1 MLLLRLVCL
10 LFLLLSAIASAD
22 CPNVEWDETQI
33 LKKINDGDT
42 VTLENDRLVR
52 FIGINTPEINYR
64 DINQSARYALEAK
77 ALLER
82 YIRPGDKIHLVY
94 DKTKQDKYGRKLAYV
109 YTKTGRN
116 LGLLQ
121 LKAGLAH
128 HWVIGKNDKFWR
140 CFQDAQG
147 QAKLRKKGVWSDFK
161 PLSAKRLQKSDK
173 GYVYISGRIT
183 SIEGSSKG
191 LKLMLDK
198 HLSVWISGSNL
209 KRFTNS
215 DIGFSLHKKL
225 LLTGKLFFS
234 QKQAKLTLYH
244 PAQIL
249 P

>member
-1 MLLLRLVCL
+1 
-10 LFLLLSAIASAD
+10 LFIFPAASAS
-22 CPNVEWDETQI
+22 CPEVDWDETVV

-42 VTLENDRLVR
+42 VTLDNNRLVR
-52 FIGINTPEINYR
+52 FIGINTPEINHR
-64 DINQSARYALEAK
+64 NISKSEPYALEAK

-109 YTKTGRN
+109 YSKTGRD

-121 LKAGLAH
+121 LKAGFAH

-147 QAKLRKKGVWSDFK
+147 QAKLRKKGVWSNFK
-161 PLSAKRLQKSDK
+161 PLSAKRLQKNNR
-173 GYVYISGRIT
+173 GYAYISGRIT
-183 SIEGSSKG
+183 SMEESRKG

-198 HLSVWISGSNL
+198 HLSVWISSANL
-209 KRFTNS
+209 KRFTDS
-215 DIGFSLHKKL
+215 DSTFFLHNKL

-234 QKQAKLTLYH
+234 KKQARLTLYH